1 MNVKSMSTED
11 LISVL
16 TGSAPMSD
24 DDLEAAGNELDSR
37 GVNTASLWGHVR
49 G

>member
-11 LISVL
+11 LINTL
-16 TGSAPMSD
+16 TGNVHVDD
-24 DDLEAAGNELDSR
+24 DDLEAVGNELDSR
-37 GVNTASLWGHVR
+37 GVDTACLWGHTR